1 MNNLQDM
8 SAVSIKETRHLVFGL
23 PTVLDAVLQSDRRA
37 HGPLS
42 RGEIVQAELVHGTRG
57 RDGMDVAVR
66 GHDDRVI
73 EWRHYGVTE
82 LAAALINYCRAK
94 RIPLPYA
101 GEKSLAITSQGA
113 SFSIQNTV
121 NVDPRAKVEADLSGR
136 PLRYAKGYEP
146 HALTPSSSG
155 NLEI

>member
-8 SAVSIKETRHLVFGL
+8 SAVSIKETRHLVFNL
-23 PTVLDAVLQSDRRA
+23 QTVLDAVVQFDRRS

-57 RDGMDVAVR
+57 NDGMDVAVR
-66 GHDDRVI
+66 APEDRVI
-73 EWRHYGVTE
+73 EWRHYGVTD
-82 LAAALINYCRAK
+82 LAAALISYCRTK

-101 GEKSLAITSQGA
+101 GEKSLAITSHGA
-113 SFSIQNTV
+113 SFSIRNTV
-121 NVDPRAKVEADLSGR
+121 NVDPRSKVEADLAGR

-146 HALTPSSSG
+146 HALMPSSRG
-155 NLEI
+155 NFEI

>member
-1 MNNLQDM
+1 M
-8 SAVSIKETRHLVFGL
+8 SGVTIKETRHLVMPL
-23 PTVLDAVLQSDRRA
+23 QTVLDAVLQFDRRA

-57 RDGMDVAVR
+57 NDGMDVAVR
-66 GHDDRVI
+66 TPEDRVI
-73 EWRHYGVTE
+73 EWRHFSVHE
-82 LAAALINYCRAK
+82 LAAAIISYCRTK

-101 GEKSLAITSQGA
+101 GEKSLEITSQGA
-113 SFSIQNTV
+113 AFSIQNTV

-146 HALTPSSSG
+146 HALTPASSS

>member
-8 SAVSIKETRHLVFGL
+8 SAVSILETRHLMFNL
-23 PTVLDAVLQSDRRA
+23 QTVLDAVVQSDRRA

-42 RGEIVQAELVHGTRG
+42 RGEVVQAEFVHGTRAN
-57 RDGMDVAVR
+57 DGMDVAVR
-66 GHDDRVI
+66 APEDRVI

-101 GEKSLAITSQGA
+101 GEKSLSITSHGA

-121 NVDPRAKVEADLSGR
+121 NVDPRSKVEVDISGR

-146 HALTPSSSG
+146 YALMPSSSG